1 MRKLILASLF
11 SSSFLIPLP
20 SYAFMDCF
28 ISAGQQYGVSPLLI
42 QAIAEGESKY
52 NNRAINLKNSDRT
65 TDATMMQINSW
76 WHDKPV
82 FTDNKLSRQKL
93 MKDPCLSINFG
104 AWVLAGNFSIGGV
117 NWNSVGAYNAGW
129 KKNKATARQNY
140 VNKIRPIYERLKRE
154 SGVSPSSP
162 EMNDSNLGTLTADL
176 SPRSPNHNESS
187 LNTEL
192 VTKSFFHSRDIDMKL
207 VGGM

>member
-11 SSSFLIPLP
+11 SSFFIPLP
-20 SYAFMDCF
+20 SYSFMGCF

-52 NNRAINLKNSDRT
+52 NNRAINLKNSDGT

-82 FTDNKLSRQKL
+82 FIKNKLSRQKL

-129 KKNKATARQNY
+129 DKGKATARQNY
-140 VNKIRPIYERLKRE
+140 VNRIKLIYERLKRE
-154 SGVSPSSP
+154 SGVSPSSS
-162 EMNDSNLGTLTADL
+162 EMNDSNLGTLTAEL
-176 SPRSPNHNESS
+176 SFPSPMHDKSTPS
-187 LNTEL
+187 TEL
-192 VTKSFFHSRDIDMKL
+192 VTKSFFHSRNSDMKL
-207 VGGM
+207 VGDM